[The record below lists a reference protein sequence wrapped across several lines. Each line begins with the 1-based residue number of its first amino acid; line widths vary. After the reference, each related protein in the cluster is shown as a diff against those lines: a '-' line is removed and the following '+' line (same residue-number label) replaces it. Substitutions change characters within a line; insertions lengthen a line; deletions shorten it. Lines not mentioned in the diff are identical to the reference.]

1 MNYRYM
7 TVGCD
12 NVEVPCCNSQYK
24 YMYATLI
31 LMIFFCCRK
40 YHQTS
45 PTMFY
50 KRFMNREGKKALKK
64 KEEEDSEI
72 DAKLVEDKVQGLEE
86 VSKIPYKIRVAT
98 YEGTAD
104 RFLNRIFK
112 QVEESG
118 EKSEKS
124 FNTAIKIYKLNAGL
138 YMRGHIEFGD
148 LALSKLEE
156 YELQYNL
163 EVYKM
168 IFSIFPEGKYLPKS
182 KIDAEFVPFPRQQ
195 DAALKV
201 LSKMMDNGM
210 YTDQRL
216 PS

>member
-1 MNYRYM
+1 
-7 TVGCD
+7 
-12 NVEVPCCNSQYK
+12 
-24 YMYATLI
+24 
-31 LMIFFCCRK
+31 
-40 YHQTS
+40 
-45 PTMFY
+45 MFY

-72 DAKLVEDKVQGLEE
+72 DAKLVEDKVQGLEK

-216 PS
+216 LS